1 MHDGIIKDDDTAAP
15 AAAEGITKQIM
26 KLNIFDDEDDDGNRS
41 DDDNNEKEVVAGV
54 ESKKEEDTEE
64 DEIIQGLSN
73 FTLDPQ
79 VEDEYTS
86 KGPIFRWPAC

>member
-1 MHDGIIKDDDTAAP
+1 MLEGIIKEDEKAVP

-26 KLNIFDDEDDDGNRS
+26 KLNIFDDDDDGNHS
-41 DDDNNEKEVVAGV
+41 DDDNNEKADDAGV
-54 ESKKEEDTEE
+54 ESKEKENTEE
-64 DEIIQGLSN
+64 DQIIQGLSN

-86 KGPIFRWPAC
+86 KGPIFR

>member
-41 DDDNNEKEVVAGV
+41 DDDNNEK
-54 ESKKEEDTEE
+54 
-64 DEIIQGLSN
+64 
-73 FTLDPQ
+73 
-79 VEDEYTS
+79 
-86 KGPIFRWPAC
+86 